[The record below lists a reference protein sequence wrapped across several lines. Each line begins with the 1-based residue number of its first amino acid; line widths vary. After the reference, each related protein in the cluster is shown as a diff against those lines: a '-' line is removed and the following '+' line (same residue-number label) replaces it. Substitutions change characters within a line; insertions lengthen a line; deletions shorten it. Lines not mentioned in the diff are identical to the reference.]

1 MKSAPRQNVN
11 RLDAIEI
18 LKDDHEQFR
27 ELFRSYENLILG
39 TNVVEKEQLV
49 SLVSNELII
58 HTLLEE
64 EIFYHAARSVM
75 QVHYLLDEAEF
86 EHSSMTEIIGQLK
99 ELCPVDAVYD
109 SKVLLLRDYVYH
121 HVKKEEDKIF
131 PKMQRA
137 HIDLLGLGD
146 QLIQRRQEL
155 IVQADLDESL

>member
-18 LKDDHEQFR
+18 LKDDHEQVR
-27 ELFRSYENLILG
+27 ALFRSYENLILG
-39 TNVVEKEQLV
+39 TNVVEKEELV

-86 EHSSMTEIIGQLK
+86 EHSSMTEIIGQLR
-99 ELCPVDAVYD
+99 ELSPVDAVYD

-121 HVKKEEDKIF
+121 HVMKEEDKIF

-137 HIDLLGLGD
+137 HVDLLALGD
-146 QLIQRRQEL
+146 QLIQRRREL
-155 IVQADLDESL
+155 ILEADLDRSL

>member
-1 MKSAPRQNVN
+1 MKSAQRQNVN

-18 LKDDHEQFR
+18 LKDDHEQVR
-27 ELFRSYENLILG
+27 EFFRSYENLILG
-39 TNVVEKEQLV
+39 TNVVEKERLV
-49 SLVSNELII
+49 CLVSNELVI

-64 EIFYHAARSVM
+64 EIFYYAARSVM

-86 EHSSMTEIIGQLK
+86 EHSNMTKIIGQLR
-99 ELCPVDAVYD
+99 ELSSVDAVYD
-109 SKVLLLRDYVYH
+109 SKVLLLRDYIYH

-137 HIDLLGLGD
+137 HVDLLALGD

-155 IVQADLDESL
+155 IVEADLGESL